1 MFIGGNMG
9 VGVFYQ
15 FERYKTCL
23 FSSKYL
29 VPVCIYTYREKLLE
43 VWPRLV
49 CGVFWVFVFFF
60 WLSVFFNFFIMSLLF
75 LMILK
80 FLNSSLLFLENH
92 RFPSSAEPHGCL
104 DVALE
109 WFRAILDALWTRKRH
124 RGLGPSRQPG
134 SPIVSSEAA
143 RAVPTGLIGHSC
155 CEGGRKEG
163 KKERRE
169 GIGKEGR
176 RKGGRKASKQKTH
189 IPAKDHHP
197 GSHPPGSH
205 PYSPCVIPAIN

>member
-9 VGVFYQ
+9 VGVFHQ
-15 FERYKTCL
+15 FEGYKTCL

-109 WFRAILDALWTRKRH
+109 WFLNPGRSVNTEKAPWS
-124 RGLGPSRQPG
+124 GPQSSAWFPNRFLRSRQGCAYWVNRP
-134 SPIVSSEAA
+134 
-143 RAVPTGLIGHSC
+143 
-155 CEGGRKEG
+155 
-163 KKERRE
+163 
-169 GIGKEGR
+169 
-176 RKGGRKASKQKTH
+176 
-189 IPAKDHHP
+189 
-197 GSHPPGSH
+197 
-205 PYSPCVIPAIN
+205 